1 MSLANVALT
10 NTFDEWRTRTNQ
22 IIVSLDQNDTITALA
37 FDKANSAN
45 IVASSAFDKA
55 NSANIVASSAFL
67 KANSANIVASS
78 AFLKA
83 NNALANTTDITFSGN
98 LKYTGNVNVF
108 AIMTHANG
116 TIGAANTVLFS
127 NGLKNY
133 WFPMLKIY
141 DVNGTQIYP

>member
-22 IIVSLDQNDTITALA
+22 IIVSLYQNDTITALA
-37 FDKANSAN
+37 YNKANSANYYTYLVDANTSSAYNKANSAN
-45 IVASSAFDKA
+45 IVASSAFD
-55 NSANIVASSAFL
+55 
-67 KANSANIVASS
+67 
-78 AFLKA
+78 KA

-116 TIGAANTVLFS
+116 TIGAANNVLFS

>member
-22 IIVSLDQNDTITALA
+22 IIASLDQNDTITALA
-37 FDKANSAN
+37 YNKANSAN
-45 IVASSAFDKA
+45 YYTYLVDA
-55 NSANIVASSAFL
+55 NTSSAFL

>member
-37 FDKANSAN
+37 YNKANSAN
-45 IVASSAFDKA
+45 YYTYLVDA
-55 NSANIVASSAFL
+55 NTSSAFL
-67 KANSANIVASS
+67 KANSANYYTYLVDANTSS

>member
-22 IIVSLDQNDTITALA
+22 IIASLDQNDTITALA

-45 IVASSAFDKA
+45 IVASSAFD
-55 NSANIVASSAFL
+55 

>member
-37 FDKANSAN
+37 YNKANSAN
-45 IVASSAFDKA
+45 YYTYLVDA
-55 NSANIVASSAFL
+55 NT
-67 KANSANIVASS
+67 SS